1 MGNEPMKLTFGAN
14 ALDLVNSPDPKR
26 CFGHDKWSVD
36 LVEINL
42 YLLSI

>member
-26 CFGHDKWSVD
+26 CFGHDKWSTK
-36 LVEINL
+36 ENIGK
-42 YLLSI
+42 SGFG